1 MDQELW
7 TKEHNK
13 YGDADWTH
21 KPSLFATEAIQ
32 YFPNRGRILDLGA
45 GHGQDSAYFVSQGYG
60 VVALDTSDAAVAT
73 LEQLKRELGTDRLE
87 VVQRDVIEGIP
98 YSDGSFEVVF
108 AQLSL
113 HYFDN
118 ETTKEVFLELA
129 RVLKTGGILAFMVN
143 TTKDPEYGQGQRL
156 EDDYYVIEGK
166 LKRFFSPD
174 SAAAFA
180 DGFEAIVADAKGETY
195 KDQAKGVHGL
205 IRYIGKKV

>member
-21 KPSLFATEAIQ
+21 RPSLFAEEAIQ
-32 YFPNRGRILDLGA
+32 HFPKSGQVLDLGA
-45 GHGQDSAYFVSQGYG
+45 GHGQDSAYFISQGYD
-60 VVALDTSDAAVAT
+60 VVALDTSDAAIAT
-73 LEQLKRELGTDRLE
+73 LEQVKNSLSTDRLD

-98 YSDGSFEVVF
+98 YADGSFDVVF

-118 ETTKEVFLELA
+118 ETTKEVFDELA

-143 TTKDPEYGQGQRL
+143 TAKDPEYGQGQKL

-166 LKRFFSPD
+166 LRTNKHSQHSVFWCGQTS
-174 SAAAFA
+174 
-180 DGFEAIVADAKGETY
+180 
-195 KDQAKGVHGL
+195 
-205 IRYIGKKV
+205 